1 MNFILPY
8 IEKLPYIP
16 DQYNTLIAQLIAAVL
31 FVFILY
37 VLARVSSW
45 FFNKYLGKLV
55 ARFNSGKWFN
65 AMAEHRFFTAV
76 GVVVAALAAINLYPV
91 FITKEVAWL
100 TTLMGKLTGF
110 FIVLSF
116 AWLINSVLDTLGRLY
131 GRNPNIPIKGLVQA
145 LKIILFL
152 ITGLFILSLLLGRR
166 PMYIITGL
174 SALAA
179 VFSLIF
185 KDPILGFA
193 ASIQLTTNKLI
204 KIGDWITVDSAGADG
219 NIIDIS
225 LTSVRVQNFDMT
237 IVSVPTYDMISKPF
251 KNWSGMYQAK
261 ARRIQRSILIDV
273 DTVKFLDRPMLE
285 RLKKIQLLKDYLE
298 QKEAE
303 INAPYISYSGAL
315 ASDFDSTPLG
325 SIALSKETALKAKR
339 YINRFYPD
347 IECSTYSDDRWITD
361 DDTTPLINAERAIIK
376 RDPEKGDLS
385 RLLSND
391 DPVHKLLC
399 IGDAKR
405 LDSLRLDLISLF
417 PECRIYKSQPR
428 YLEVMSK
435 DACKSTAAALLCERL
450 GIKAKDVLAFGDN
463 YNDTDLLEFAGTG
476 VAMGNAPDD
485 VKSVADEIADT
496 NDNDGL
502 SKYIERLLGF

>member
-16 DQYNTLIAQLIAAVL
+16 DQYNTLIAQLIAAFL

-37 VLARVSSW
+37 VLARFSSW

-65 AMAEHRFFTAV
+65 AMAEHQFFTAV
-76 GVVVAALAAINLYPV
+76 GVVVSALAAINLYPV

-100 TTLMGKLTGF
+100 TTLMGKLTGL

-116 AWLINSVLDTLGRLY
+116 AWLINSVLDTLGRLF

-303 INAPYISYSGAL
+303 I
-315 ASDFDSTPLG
+315 
-325 SIALSKETALKAKR
+325 KA
-339 YINRFYPD
+339 F
-347 IECSTYSDDRWITD
+347 
-361 DDTTPLINAERAIIK
+361 NAERNVKENILNGRHLTNIGTFRHYAELYLASRPYVVSDNADFTLMVRQLKQEAQGLPLEIYCFLNTTVWTEYEALQSDIFDHLFSVLPEFGLYAYQQPSGRNIAQGIK
-376 RDPEKGDLS
+376 
-385 RLLSND
+385 LLSE
-391 DPVHKLLC
+391 PPSS
-399 IGDAKR
+399 
-405 LDSLRLDLISLF
+405 SLS
-417 PECRIYKSQPR
+417 EQ
-428 YLEVMSK
+428 
-435 DACKSTAAALLCERL
+435 
-450 GIKAKDVLAFGDN
+450 
-463 YNDTDLLEFAGTG
+463 
-476 VAMGNAPDD
+476 
-485 VKSVADEIADT
+485 
-496 NDNDGL
+496 
-502 SKYIERLLGF
+502 